1 MSYRALWIG
10 AAVGVGLHLAGLG
23 VDAYTHSRDATL
35 AAREGIFTLSNPGHV
50 LILAGVALTACSV
63 FGVGLKWLALQ
74 SRLGGHRWAPAIRIA
89 SLPVVGLVALA
100 SIWLVSLSSESGDH
114 PHETS
119 SPGHPVTEAPAGQ
132 DAHAHSSP
140 SSPDESP
147 PHATASEQPMSSDS
161 AHGHDEVA
169 VSPEHL
175 LAAASFYDEVTS
187 ATARYEDIR
196 TALGG
201 GYIQI
206 TQDLPG
212 IAAHFINP
220 TYNRDGDLM
229 NPEKPETLLYTK
241 RLDGTWRLVG
251 VMFSSE
257 SVSDEPP
264 SFFGALD
271 AWHRHE
277 NLCFTIAS
285 VSVKASAAECVG
297 LFMPVT
303 PWNLHVWTAPGAD
316 GAFAHDFAPINPGP
330 FPGATRPAAVELL
343 LRNP

>member
-23 VDAYTHSRDATL
+23 VDAYTHSRDAAL

-50 LILAGVALTACSV
+50 LILAGVALTASSV

-74 SRLGGHRWAPAIRIA
+74 SLPSGRRWAPAIRIA
-89 SLPVVGLVALA
+89 CLPVVGLVALA
-100 SIWLVSLSSESGDH
+100 SIWLVGLSSESDEH

-119 SPGHPVTEAPAGQ
+119 SPGDPVTEAPAEH
-132 DAHAHSSP
+132 DADVHPLA
-140 SSPDESP
+140 SSPDED
-147 PHATASEQPMSSDS
+147 ATASEPMSSES

-175 LAAASFYDEVTS
+175 LAAASFYDQVIA

-196 TALGG
+196 TALGD
-201 GYIQI
+201 GYIQV

-212 IAAHFINP
+212 IAAHFIHP
-220 TYNRDGDLM
+220 GYNRDGDLM

-241 RLDGTWRLVG
+241 RLDGTWTLVG
-251 VMFSSE
+251 AMFSSE
-257 SVSDEPP
+257 SVSDQPP

-285 VSVKASAAECVG
+285 VSVKASAAECAG

-316 GAFAHDFAPINPGP
+316 GVFAHDFAPINPGP

>member
-1 MSYRALWIG
+1 VSYRALWIG

-63 FGVGLKWLALQ
+63 FGVGVRWLSLRHAAADHRFAKAL
-74 SRLGGHRWAPAIRIA
+74 RI
-89 SLPVVGLVALA
+89 SSVPLLGLVALA
-100 SIWLVSLSSESGDH
+100 SFWLVSLSSESDDH
-114 PHETS
+114 PHETPS
-119 SPGHPVTEAPAGQ
+119 TGDPVTEAPAEQ
-132 DAHAHSSP
+132 DAHVHPSP

-147 PHATASEQPMSSDS
+147 PDTAASQPMSSDS
-161 AHGHDEVA
+161 AHGHEEVA
-169 VSPEHL
+169 VSPEQL
-175 LAAASFYDEVTS
+175 VAAASFYDQVTS

-196 TALGG
+196 TALAG

-212 IAAHFINP
+212 IAAHFFHP
-220 TYNRDGDLM
+220 GYNRDGDLM

-285 VSVKASAAECVG
+285 VAVKASAAECVG
-297 LFMPVT
+297 LFVPVT

-316 GAFAHDFAPINPGP
+316 GVFAHDFAPISPGP